1 MSIREHL
8 RDNFSSLE
16 KSCNRGIDAIEGR
29 LKEISGRLDTLK
41 QRLAG
46 SASGKETET
55 CFRLFEVL
63 ENDIYRYRMESN
75 RRIDALRESLKEL
88 EEEYCLLERK
98 ANTFTTVHQIAT
110 LLHGQLDPDR
120 LLQLAMDKIIEITGS
135 DRGYLIIL
143 DETGKIHFRV
153 GRELDH
159 TKLDSPG
166 HHVSRSVINHVC
178 ETGEAVL
185 LNDTS
190 SDDRFCPSKSIVQYG
205 IQSILCVPLRIK
217 RRLVGSIY
225 VDSSSARNIF
235 LDTDLEMLSVIADQ
249 ICLGLG
255 NALFVREL
263 QESKARL
270 ESMIR
275 SQYRFESFSGRS
287 PTILKVLDMA
297 GRVARSRASILI
309 EGESGTGKDILAK
322 AVHHNSPRVGKPYVH
337 VTCSAMTES
346 IVESELFGHERGAFT
361 DAKTRHQGRFE
372 TAHQGTVFLNEIGD
386 MPLQTQAKLLRFI
399 QDGEFERVGG
409 TETLKVDV
417 RIIAATN
424 KNLREEMARG
434 NFRED
439 LFHRISAI
447 SIKIPP
453 LRERRDDIP
462 LLVEHFVRSLCE
474 EEKMSIK
481 KYGMDLLDFMDS
493 YDFPGNVR
501 ELRNLVHR
509 LIILSR
515 DDRLHVPDLPPE
527 LLGGVKTP
535 GDIPGTYAEFKVFL
549 KDVPKIQK
557 ADYIRLFLKR
567 GREKYGTNLSKL
579 ARGLEIPRKQIYRW
593 AESYQIDFLADRIS
607 GE

>member
-1 MSIREHL
+1 MSIREKL
-8 RDNFSSLE
+8 RNDFSTLE
-16 KSCNRGIDAIEGR
+16 KSCNRGIGAIEGR
-29 LKEISGRLDTLK
+29 LKEISDRLDTFR
-41 QRLAG
+41 QCLAS
-46 SASGKETET
+46 SASDEETEF
-55 CFRLFEVL
+55 CFHLFEIL
-63 ENDIYRYRMESN
+63 ENDVHRYRTELN
-75 RRIDALRESLKEL
+75 GRIDALKGSMKKL
-88 EEEYCLLERK
+88 EEEHNLLERK
-98 ANTFTTVHQIAT
+98 ADTFTTVHQIGT

-120 LLQLAMDKIIEITGS
+120 LLKLALDKILEITGS
-135 DRGYLIIL
+135 DRGYIIIL

-153 GRELDH
+153 GREPDH
-159 TKLDSPG
+159 TGLDSPER
-166 HHVSRSVINHVC
+166 HVSRSVISHVC
-178 ETGEAVL
+178 ETGEPVL
-185 LNDTS
+185 LNDTT

-225 VDSSSARNIF
+225 IDSSSARNIF
-235 LDTDLEMLSVIADQ
+235 LDSDLEMLSVIADQ

-275 SQYRFESFSGRS
+275 SQYRFDSFRGRS
-287 PTILKVLDMA
+287 PTILKVLEMA

-309 EGESGTGKDILAK
+309 EGESGTGKDLLAK
-322 AVHHNSPRVGKPYVH
+322 AIHHNSPRVEKPYVH

-361 DAKTRHQGRFE
+361 DAKARHRGRFE

-409 TETLKVDV
+409 TETLEVDV

-439 LFHRISAI
+439 LYHRISAI
-447 SIKIPP
+447 SITIPP

-462 LLVEHFVRSLCE
+462 LLVEHVVRSLCE
-474 EEKMSIK
+474 EEKIPIK
-481 KYGMDLLDFMDS
+481 KYGSDLLDFMDS
-493 YDFPGNVR
+493 YEFPGNVR

-509 LIILSR
+509 LIVLSR
-515 DDRLHVPDLPPE
+515 DDRLHVSDLPPE
-527 LLGGVKTP
+527 LLGSVKPP
-535 GDIPGTYAEFKVFL
+535 GDLPETYPEFKIFL
-549 KDVPKIQK
+549 KEIPKIQK
-557 ADYIRLFLKR
+557 ADYIRLFLRR
-567 GREKYGTNLSKL
+567 GRDRYGANLSNL

-593 AESYQIDFLADRIS
+593 AESYRIDFLADRIS
-607 GE
+607 SK